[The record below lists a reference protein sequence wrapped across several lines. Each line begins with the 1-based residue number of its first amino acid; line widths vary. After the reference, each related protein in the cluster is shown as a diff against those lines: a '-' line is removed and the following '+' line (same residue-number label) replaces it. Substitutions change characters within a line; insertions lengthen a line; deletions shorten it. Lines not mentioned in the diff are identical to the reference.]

1 LRIVDGPIARR
12 VLRWVNVAVFV
23 RATLILGLLLGGCN
37 ALTGATDF
45 TVDEGSLDPDRRTDM
60 NPTSPKKGESPKTSV
75 DAGEYTYP
83 PSPATPNDGGEPAP
97 EAEPAPAQGA
107 ETKRV
112 FVSSTLQNGNLG
124 GLSGADQRCN
134 QLAQAAGLPGTFM
147 AWLST
152 DTVDA
157 KARMTGAGPWSLV
170 GETEV
175 AVTRAQLETPPI
187 SRPIRKDER
196 GNVVSGLVWTG
207 TNADGRFLD
216 DDCGDWTAQ
225 TGFDHAATGD
235 SIVAQSY
242 WTAAT
247 PRGCQNALR
256 IYCFQL

>member
-1 LRIVDGPIARR
+1 MG
-12 VLRWVNVAVFV
+12 VLS
-23 RATLILGLLLGGCN
+23 RAPLILGLLLGGCN
-37 ALTGATDF
+37 ALTGAADLTA
-45 TVDEGSLDPDRRTDM
+45 GASSLDPDRRTDEDS
-60 NPTSPKKGESPKTSV
+60 TSPSDGEAKGRAPETSV

-83 PSPATPNDGGEPAP
+83 RDPEPSNDPGDPKPSPAP
-97 EAEPAPAQGA
+97 GA

-124 GLSGADQRCN
+124 GLSGADRKCN
-134 QLAQAAGLPGTFM
+134 QLAQAAGLPGTFV

-157 KARMTGAGPWSLV
+157 KDRVTGAGPWSLV
-170 GETEV
+170 GETDV
-175 AVTRAQLETPPI
+175 AVTRAQLEAPPI
-187 SRPIRKDER
+187 SRPIQKDER
-196 GNVVSGLVWTG
+196 GNLVSGLVWTG

-225 TGFDHAATGD
+225 TGFAHAAAGD
-235 SIVAQSY
+235 SLVSQSY

-247 PRGCQNALR
+247 PRGCQATLR